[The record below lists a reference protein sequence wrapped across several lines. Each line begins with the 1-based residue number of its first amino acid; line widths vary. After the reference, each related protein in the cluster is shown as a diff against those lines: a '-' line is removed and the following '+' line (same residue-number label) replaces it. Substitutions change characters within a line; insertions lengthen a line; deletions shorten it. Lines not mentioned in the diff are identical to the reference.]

1 MLLSVAA
8 GAGPA
13 AAGVEEDATAQ
24 SGQDAGRLTLDLVGE
39 DATASDARGVGW
51 TTKTIL
57 LVMHVESGLVEEDAT
72 ASVMHVVECDARGV
86 GWTTKMILLVM
97 HVELTC

>member
-24 SGQDAGRLTLDLVGE
+24 SGQDAGRLTLDFGE

-57 LVMHVESGLVEEDAT
+57 LVMHVESGLVEEDGTWSRALLRKT
-72 ASVMHVVECDARGV
+72 GRGV
-86 GWTTKMILLVM
+86 GP
-97 HVELTC
+97 